1 MSGLKKLLCT
11 AALAAAAIAVPV
23 SAAAPITVR
32 LATQAPVNSTWHK
45 ALLDMGAQWDAKTSG
60 RVKVTVYAG
69 GMQGDEPSTVRM
81 MRPGVDQLQAS
92 LLMVAGLA
100 QLDDS
105 FNVFGMPFFF
115 QSDEEAAYVQ
125 QKLTPV
131 LQKRLEAKG
140 FRLLCWGSGGW
151 VQLFS
156 KKPLKTLDDVKAAK
170 LYTSEGDDKM
180 VQWYKSNGFHPVALP
195 AGQIPA
201 QLKLTAGMIDTA
213 PSPPY
218 PALVLQM
225 FRDAKYMLDV
235 RVAPLVGGLVITNTA
250 WNKIDPADQKVLMDE
265 AKAFE
270 KRIMTDAPKQD
281 ADSVTTMKTRGL
293 EVTTL
298 DAKGTADFRTA
309 AEKLVPTLK
318 GSIVPGDIYDM
329 AVQERDAFRKTKG
342 K

>member
-1 MSGLKKLLCT
+1 
-11 AALAAAAIAVPV
+11 
-23 SAAAPITVR
+23 
-32 LATQAPVNSTWHK
+32 
-45 ALLDMGAQWDAKTSG
+45 
-60 RVKVTVYAG
+60 
-69 GMQGDEPSTVRM
+69 
-81 MRPGVDQLQAS
+81 
-92 LLMVAGLA
+92 
-100 QLDDS
+100 
-105 FNVFGMPFFF
+105 MPFFF

-125 QKLTPV
+125 QKLTP
-131 LQKRLEAKG
+131 LLEKKLEAKG

-225 FRDAKYMLDV
+225 FRDAKYMLDI
-235 RVAPLVGGLVITNTA
+235 RVAPLVGGLVITNAA
-250 WNKIDPADQKVLMDE
+250 WSKIDPADQKVVMDE
-265 AKAFE
+265 AKVFE
-270 KRIMTDAPKQD
+270 KRIMADAPKQD

-298 DAKGTADFRTA
+298 DAKATADFRTA

-318 GSIVPGDIYDM
+318 GSIVPADIYDM